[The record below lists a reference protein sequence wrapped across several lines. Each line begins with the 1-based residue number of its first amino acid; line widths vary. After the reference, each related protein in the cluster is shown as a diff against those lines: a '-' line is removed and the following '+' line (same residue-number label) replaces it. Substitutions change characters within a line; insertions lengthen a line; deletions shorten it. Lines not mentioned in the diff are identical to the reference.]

1 MRQKDLSSQHMEMMS
16 GWERTTWGREG
27 LEGHTHPGDEPAK
40 LMVVETEE
48 EGHRGELPLPQ
59 ELLSALGKEGA
70 VDVVRS
76 YFFLQ
81 EKTKQRASQ
90 SGPQQMGP

>member
-1 MRQKDLSSQHMEMMS
+1 MRQKGLSSQHMEMIS

-40 LMVVETEE
+40 LVVVDTEE

-59 ELLSALGKEGA
+59 ELLRALGKEGA
-70 VDVVRS
+70 VDVVQS